1 MNGADLST
9 LDVVVR
15 VVVGALL
22 GAVVGIER
30 ESAGQ
35 EAGFR
40 THLLLAMGAAL
51 FGVAS
56 VGAFDSFVTERA
68 ATNVQIDVT
77 RIASYVAAG
86 IGFIG
91 GGVIVKHQG
100 NVRGMTTAASVWVA
114 AAIGLSAG
122 LGFWAGAVSATLVA
136 LVALYA
142 LKPISHRIRARSE
155 QPELVVSLSPTAAP
169 STSDI
174 STVVEA
180 CGSNRV
186 RSIDIEPPLDGEPT
200 RIVLTFPEEPP
211 DGIVERVAGRLFETL
226 GDRLQS
232 VRLRSPADHSGASG
246 GGRV

>member
-40 THLLLAMGAAL
+40 THLLLATGAAL

-68 ATNVQIDVT
+68 ATNIQIDVT

-86 IGFIG
+86 VGFIG

-100 NVRGMTTAASVWVA
+100 SVRGITTASSVWVA

-122 LGFWAGAVSATLVA
+122 LGFWAGAVSATLIA
-136 LVALYA
+136 
-142 LKPISHRIRARSE
+142 
-155 QPELVVSLSPTAAP
+155 
-169 STSDI
+169 
-174 STVVEA
+174 
-180 CGSNRV
+180 
-186 RSIDIEPPLDGEPT
+186 
-200 RIVLTFPEEPP
+200 
-211 DGIVERVAGRLFETL
+211 
-226 GDRLQS
+226 
-232 VRLRSPADHSGASG
+232 
-246 GGRV
+246 